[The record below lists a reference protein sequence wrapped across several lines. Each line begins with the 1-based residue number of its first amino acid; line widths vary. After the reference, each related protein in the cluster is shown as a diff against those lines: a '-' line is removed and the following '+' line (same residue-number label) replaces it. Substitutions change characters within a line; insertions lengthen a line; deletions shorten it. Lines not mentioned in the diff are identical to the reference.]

1 MDLNLI
7 LNKLAELA
15 VSMGPIGIFL
25 FLIVEY
31 GGIPIPSELILP
43 FFGISAAEGK
53 ISLIGIIIISILGAL
68 IGAIICYYIGYF
80 GGTSFLNWL
89 RKKIPSMN
97 KHIDVMEKW
106 FKKYG
111 KESILIVR
119 LVPFIRTYI
128 SLLAGAERQ
137 RMPIFIIYSTIGIA
151 IWNIFLILLG
161 YFVGNNMNLIQSII
175 TKYTYA
181 VIAIC
186 VIGVIIYGY
195 IKISKKKSAGKHA
208 RKKK

>member
-1 MDLNLI
+1 
-7 LNKLAELA
+7 
-15 VSMGPIGIFL
+15 
-25 FLIVEY
+25 
-31 GGIPIPSELILP
+31 
-43 FFGISAAEGK
+43 
-53 ISLIGIIIISILGAL
+53 
-68 IGAIICYYIGYF
+68 
-80 GGTSFLNWL
+80 
-89 RKKIPSMN
+89 MN

-111 KESILIVR
+111 KESISNSEISS
-119 LVPFIRTYI
+119 FIIRTYI

-161 YFVGNNMNLIQSII
+161 YFVGNNMNLIQSLI

-195 IKISKKKSAGKHA
+195 INILKKKSAGKPV
-208 RKKK
+208 KKKK